1 MEVLMQ
7 LALWDD
13 KFSNND
19 LSNFQTFEKKVKTGK
34 GDTVEVYK
42 CSIESARLILSNI
55 IKRTEAEHIIA
66 YESVLVKDILQ
77 GLEESSISINFSGDK
92 KVANSADIGI
102 SEVEFA
108 IAESGTLVEYSYS
121 IWKRLVSAMSNVHIA
136 LVRANRIVKD
146 FESAFEILKTHIFDA
161 SHISFIT
168 GPSITADIERVL
180 TIGVH
185 GPGKLIVIFI
195 QENDNE

>member
-1 MEVLMQ
+1 MQ
-7 LALWDD
+7 STLWYD

-42 CSIESARLILSNI
+42 SNIESARLILNNI
-55 IKRTEAEHIIA
+55 IKRIDAKRIIA
-66 YESVLVKDILQ
+66 DNSGLVKNILSD
-77 GLEESSISINFSGDK
+77 LEKSSVNIIFSGDK
-92 KVANSADIGI
+92 KVANRADIGI
-102 SEVEFA
+102 SEAEFA
-108 IAESGTLVEYSYS
+108 IAESGTLVENSYS
-121 IWKRLVSAMSNVHIA
+121 IWRRLVSAMPSVHIA

-146 FESAFEILKTHIFDA
+146 FESTFEILKTRIFDA

-185 GPGKLIVIFI
+185 GPGKLVVIFI